1 MIYYTIMKVLSI
13 DIGIKNL
20 AHCLFNV
27 NNGIHII
34 GWDVINLTNEYKCKI
49 CNKKAIY
56 QENYDYFCKKHKT
69 LNCNDLNY
77 VKSCDYN
84 LKDLGITLKEKYDLI
99 FKDHQIDIIL
109 IENQIGPLAN
119 RMKTLQGMI
128 IQYWIMKNVTNINC
142 ISSSNKLK
150 LFIKGKTSYKERK
163 AKSIEITKIILMQEW
178 LDHFNSHK
186 KKDDLADTF
195 LQGIW
200 YFYQN
205 KLINAEYLKLNV
217 LNKS

>member
-1 MIYYTIMKVLSI
+1 MFVLSI

-20 AHCLFNV
+20 AHCLFHV
-27 NNGIHII
+27 DHGIKIVA
-34 GWDVINLTNEYKCKI
+34 WDVVNLTNEYVCKT
-49 CNKKAIY
+49 CLKKAKY
-56 QENYDYFCKKHKT
+56 EDDDDFYCNKHKT
-69 LNCNDLNY
+69 IQSTEICYKNSKEY
-77 VKSCDYN
+77 TMI
-84 LKDLGITLKEKYDLI
+84 DLGITLNDKYNMI
-99 FKDHQIDIIL
+99 FKDQPIDVIL

-128 IQYWIMKNVTNINC
+128 IQYWIMKQVKNIHC

-150 LFIKGKTSYKERK
+150 LFVKGKTSYKDRK
-163 AKSIEITKIILMQEW
+163 SKSIEITKTLMIPEW

-186 KKDDLADTF
+186 KKDDLADTY

-205 KLINAEYLKLNV
+205 KIINAEYLKLNV

>member
-1 MIYYTIMKVLSI
+1 MFVLSI

-20 AHCLFNV
+20 AHCLFHV
-27 NNGIHII
+27 DNGIKII
-34 GWDVINLTNEYKCKI
+34 GWDVVNLTNEYVCKT
-49 CNKKAIY
+49 CLKKAKY
-56 QENYDYFCKKHKT
+56 EYNHEYYCKKHKVIESNEITHKNSKDYT
-69 LNCNDLNY
+69 LI
-77 VKSCDYN
+77 
-84 LKDLGITLKEKYDLI
+84 DLGITLNEKYNDI
-99 FKDHQIDIIL
+99 FKDKMIDVVL

-128 IQYWIMKNVTNINC
+128 IQYWIIKNVRNIQC

-150 LFIKGKTSYKERK
+150 LFIKEKTSYKDRK
-163 AKSIEITKIILMQEW
+163 QKSVEITKELITKEW
-178 LDHFNSHK
+178 LEHFNLHK
-186 KKDDLADTF
+186 KKDDLADTY

-205 KLINAEYLKLNV
+205 KIINAEYLKVNV

>member
-1 MIYYTIMKVLSI
+1 MFVLSI

-20 AHCLFNV
+20 AHCLFHV
-27 NNGIHII
+27 DQGIKII
-34 GWDVINLTNEYKCKI
+34 SWDVVNLTNEYVCKT
-49 CNKKAIY
+49 CLKKAKY
-56 QENYDYFCKKHKT
+56 EFNQEYFCNRHKILNSSILHYKNSKEYT
-69 LNCNDLNY
+69 LI
-77 VKSCDYN
+77 
-84 LKDLGITLKEKYDLI
+84 DLGITLNEKYNTI
-99 FKDHQIDIIL
+99 FKDQPIDVVL
-109 IENQIGPLAN
+109 VENQIGPLAN

-128 IQYWIMKNVTNINC
+128 IQYWIMHGVNNIQC

-150 LFIKGKTSYKERK
+150 LFIKGKTSYQDRK
-163 AKSIEITKIILMQEW
+163 SKSIEITSQLVMNEW

-186 KKDDLADTF
+186 KKDDLADTY

-205 KLINAEYLKLNV
+205 KIINAEYLKLNV

>member
-1 MIYYTIMKVLSI
+1 MFVLSI

-20 AHCLFNV
+20 AHCLFHVDHEINIV
-27 NNGIHII
+27 A
-34 GWDVINLTNEYKCKI
+34 WDVVNLTNEYVCKT
-49 CNKKAIY
+49 CQKKAKY
-56 QENYDYFCKKHKT
+56 EHQDNYYCNKHKT
-69 LNCNDLNY
+69 FECTEICYKNSKEYTLI
-77 VKSCDYN
+77 
-84 LKDLGITLKEKYDLI
+84 DLGITLNEKYNSI
-99 FKDHQIDIIL
+99 FKNKTVDVVL

-128 IQYWIMKNVTNINC
+128 IQYWIIQNVKNIQC

-150 LFIKGKTSYKERK
+150 LFVKGKTSYKERK
-163 AKSIEITKIILMQEW
+163 SKSIEITKTLVVSEW

-186 KKDDLADTF
+186 KKDDLADTY

-205 KLINAEYLKLNV
+205 KIINAEYLKLNV

>member
-1 MIYYTIMKVLSI
+1 MFVLSI

-20 AHCLFNV
+20 AHCLFHV
-27 NNGIHII
+27 NNGIKII
-34 GWDVINLTNEYKCKI
+34 EWDVVNLTNEYVCKTCLKKAKFEYAHEYY
-49 CNKKAIY
+49 CNK
-56 QENYDYFCKKHKT
+56 HKVINSTEILYKNSKEYT
-69 LNCNDLNY
+69 LI
-77 VKSCDYN
+77 
-84 LKDLGITLKEKYDLI
+84 DLGITLNEKYNYI
-99 FKDHQIDIIL
+99 FKNKIIDVVL

-128 IQYWIMKNVTNINC
+128 IQYWIINNVKNIHC

-150 LFIKGKTSYKERK
+150 LFVKGKTSYKDRK
-163 AKSIEITKIILMQEW
+163 LKSIEITKNLVTDDW
-178 LDHFNSHK
+178 LSHFNSHK
-186 KKDDLADTF
+186 KKDDLSDTY

-205 KLINAEYLKLNV
+205 KIINAEYLKLNV